1 MFAKKK
7 SENSVESVRR
17 MPVFRRTKKADGKEK
32 GKRLAV
38 LEEVTWPPFPGAVV
52 SAAGCLAA
60 MAVVGCLLWVF
71 DYGVNQIIAL
81 IV

>member
-7 SENSVESVRR
+7 NENSVESVRR
-17 MPVFRRTKKADGKEK
+17 MPVFRRKKKADGKEK

-38 LEEVTWPPFPGAVV
+38 LKEVTWPSFPGTVA

-60 MAVVGCLLWVF
+60 MAAVGCLLWVF